1 MKEVVRAAVGA
12 ALVCIVLPDA
22 AAAGPGVKSQGVASW
37 YKMGTRTASGERF
50 NPMGVTAA
58 HPSLPF
64 GTKVRVTH
72 ASNGKSVV
80 VRINDRGPF
89 GGGRVI
95 DLSLGAAKQIGLH
108 VAGVAKVKLEVLG
121 SSADAAMA
129 AVLPRPKPVDEA
141 VSPEPAS
148 LIEPVKAPEPPR
160 RRAAERLGGSSRR

>member
-1 MKEVVRAAVGA
+1 MEKAVRAAVGA
-12 ALVCIVLPDA
+12 ALLCWFLPETA
-22 AAAGPGVKSQGVASW
+22 EAGSDVKSLGMASW

-50 NPMGVTAA
+50 DPMGITAA

-72 ASNGKSVV
+72 AGNGQSVV

-108 VAGVAKVKLEVLG
+108 GAGVAKVKLEVLG
-121 SSADAAMA
+121 SSADAAIA
-129 AVLPRPKPVDEA
+129 AVLPQPKPDPDTA
-141 VSPEPAS
+141 TPEPAGVV
-148 LIEPVKAPEPPR
+148 EPVKVREPPR
-160 RRAAERLGGSSRR
+160 RLAVERLGGPSR